1 MRFWEKIDD
10 DKPRVEMLCA
20 DERLCDDMKTTCH
33 EESAAKK
40 SYECIVTCCHD
51 DACNSDSAG
60 TSVNFSLCLV
70 ILCIAVGVIEALNLT

>member
-1 MRFWEKIDD
+1 MRIWQKLNDHVTY
-10 DKPRVEMLCA
+10 VESLCA
-20 DERLCDDMKTTCH
+20 DERRCDEMEKVCDEEKNAKNYLCTV
-33 EESAAKK
+33 S
-40 SYECIVTCCHD
+40 CCHD